1 MDWMFILQLTAN
13 GLTLGLIYALIAAGL
28 ALMFGVLEI
37 VNFAHGEFLMV
48 GAYAMA
54 FVLPGLGL
62 SYIPG
67 VIVAMLAAIA
77 VGLISYEIFLSRL
90 DRGEF
95 ERSILITMGLSI
107 VILYGVQYAFSAT
120 PMMVQTEFGFAG
132 IQMGDIRLAWT
143 RVAAAVLAILSFIVL
158 YVVLNHTQLGRSMR
172 AVAQNREAALM
183 VGLKPKQVAR
193 NAVVLATALCGIA
206 GAAVAPVQ
214 LVQPHMGQFL
224 VIKALAIIIIGGM
237 GSIGGAIT
245 AAIGLGILESWIGGF
260 FPAIWQEAAGFIIM
274 IAVLMLRPN
283 GLFSRGGVRVG

>member
-1 MDWMFILQLTAN
+1 MDWIYFLQLTAN

-62 SYIPG
+62 SYLPG
-67 VIVAMLAAIA
+67 VVVAMLAATA
-77 VGLISYEIFLSRL
+77 VGLVSYEIFLSRL
-90 DRGEF
+90 ERGEF

-120 PMMVQTEFGFAG
+120 PMMVQTQFGFG
-132 IQMGDIRLAWT
+132 GVQVGDIRLAWT
-143 RVAAAVLAILSFIVL
+143 RVAAAVLAVLSFIL
-158 YVVLNHTQLGRSMR
+158 LFVVLNHTQLGRSMR

-183 VGLKPKQVAR
+183 VGLKPVRVAR

-206 GAAVAPVQ
+206 
-214 LVQPHMGQFL
+214 
-224 VIKALAIIIIGGM
+224 
-237 GSIGGAIT
+237 
-245 AAIGLGILESWIGGF
+245 
-260 FPAIWQEAAGFIIM
+260 
-274 IAVLMLRPN
+274 
-283 GLFSRGGVRVG
+283 

>member
-1 MDWMFILQLTAN
+1 MDWIYFLQLTAN

-54 FVLPGLGL
+54 FALPGFGL

-67 VIVAMLAAIA
+67 VIVATIAAVA
-77 VGLISYEIFLSRL
+77 VGLVAYEVFLSRL
-90 DRGEF
+90 ERGEF

-107 VILYGVQYAFSAT
+107 VILYGMQYAFTAT
-120 PMMVQTEFGFAG
+120 PMMVQTQFGFAG
-132 IQMGDIRLAWT
+132 IQIGDIRLAWT
-143 RVAAAVLAILSFIVL
+143 RVAAAILAVAAFLVLFL
-158 YVVLNHTQLGRSMR
+158 VLNRTQLGRAMR

-183 VGLKPKQVAR
+183 VGLKPVRVAR

-206 GAAVAPVQ
+206 GAAIAPVQ
-214 LVQPHMGQFL
+214 LVHPHMGQFL

-237 GSIGGAIT
+237 GSIGGAIA

-260 FPAIWQEAAGFIIM
+260 FPAIWQEAAGFIVM
-274 IAVLMLRPN
+274 IAVLVLRPN